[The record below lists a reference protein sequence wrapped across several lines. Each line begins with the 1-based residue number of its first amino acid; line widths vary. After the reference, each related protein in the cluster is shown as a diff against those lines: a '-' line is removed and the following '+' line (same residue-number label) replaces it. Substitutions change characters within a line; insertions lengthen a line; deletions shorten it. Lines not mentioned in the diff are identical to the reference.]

1 MDEWVGVGSRARG
14 RSLRAKSLSGRGPSA
29 SSCLS
34 ERLPPTDP
42 PRPPP
47 TPPTPPQPPRPR
59 VPHLHS
65 PTPAPRGV
73 LGNWGPQQRAKL
85 RPASEQAHQGPIVG
99 VGVGGPNEGQAVM
112 EAMAKAVALPAAAAA
127 RPRRYVVFPVEFSM
141 RIDSTWSSSLLL
153 FCVGPNRA
161 VPFERILKQN
171 QKSKRTTHILAPFP
185 V

>member
-1 MDEWVGVGSRARG
+1 MGVGSRARG
-14 RSLRAKSLSGRGPSA
+14 RSLRDKSLSGRGPST

-47 TPPTPPQPPRPR
+47 TPLPRPR

-127 RPRRYVVFPVEFSM
+127 RPGRCVVFPVEFSV

-161 VPFERILKQN
+161 VPFGRILKQN
-171 QKSKRTTHILAPFP
+171 QKSKRTTHILAPLP